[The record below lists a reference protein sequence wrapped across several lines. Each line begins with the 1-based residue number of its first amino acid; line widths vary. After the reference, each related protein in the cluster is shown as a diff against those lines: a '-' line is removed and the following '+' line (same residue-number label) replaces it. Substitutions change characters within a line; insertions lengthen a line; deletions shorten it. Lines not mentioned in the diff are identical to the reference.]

1 MGLRLG
7 LFLGATLLW
16 VPVSWAQVRYPSLE
30 DARRAIRCS
39 LIYAIA
45 AREAPDIRIR
55 DANLLV
61 RKLVLELG
69 SMSAGTQLTLSWVDE
84 LQKEIPTLQGESLL
98 ELNDDCKRLIQE
110 YRETLGYLR
119 EKQSK

>member
-1 MGLRLG
+1 M
-7 LFLGATLLW
+7 LLC
-16 VPVSWAQVRYPSLE
+16 VPTSWAQARYPTLD

-45 AREAPDIRIR
+45 AREAPEAKIR
-55 DANLLV
+55 DANLLA

-84 LQKEIPTLQGESLL
+84 LEKELPTLQGEALMA
-98 ELNDDCKRLIQE
+98 LNDDCKRLMRE
-110 YRETLGYLR
+110 YRETLAYLL
-119 EKQSK
+119 EKERK